1 MKRILRGNGL
11 KLLDEDIETAAFKIL
26 LGVYSDLVII
36 QNTSDIEEVLF
47 VFQSYICKE
56 YERLCIILKKIG
68 THYATCDCMDY
79 RIKVIQG
86 SIGQKNFMAPSEI
99 LKELEQI
106 KSFKKLIEVHNT
118 SCFSCIKLK

>member
-1 MKRILRGNGL
+1 MKRILRGNGI
-11 KLLDEDIETAAFKIL
+11 KLLDEELETAAFKIL
-26 LGVYSDLVII
+26 VGVYSDLVMI

-56 YERLCIILKKIG
+56 YERLCSVLKKIG

-79 RIKVIQG
+79 RVKLIQG

-106 KSFKKLIEVHNT
+106 KSFKKLVEVHNT
-118 SCFSCIKLK
+118 SCFTCIKLK

>member
-1 MKRILRGNGL
+1 
-11 KLLDEDIETAAFKIL
+11 
-26 LGVYSDLVII
+26 
-36 QNTSDIEEVLF
+36 
-47 VFQSYICKE
+47 
-56 YERLCIILKKIG
+56 
-68 THYATCDCMDY
+68 MDY

-106 KSFKKLIEVHNT
+106 KSFKKLTEVHNT

>member
-1 MKRILRGNGL
+1 MKRVLKGNGI
-11 KLLDEDIETAAFKIL
+11 KLLDEEFETAAFKIL

-36 QNTSDIEEVLF
+36 KNTSDLDEVLF

-56 YERLCIILKKIG
+56 YEYLYNALKKNR
-68 THYATCDCMDY
+68 THYATCHCMSY
-79 RIKVIQG
+79 RIKIIQA

-99 LKELEQI
+99 LNELEQI